1 MTSTFKFTACAV
13 ALALTSA
20 ETTLMAAANQPAATE
35 APPAASNETA
45 PIAPV
50 ANATDVPTDIV
61 ATPATN
67 GSSIPANSDAPGSLV
82 ASSAY
87 ANLQKDYNDAIKA
100 HKGEIEQWA
109 SKFAQEHK
117 ELIIDGMAK
126 VQKLQAESKALMAD
140 AGHSTAAQEKEEVRK
155 LRGAM
160 KEQVQ
165 QYFSNPEQVQQY
177 FSNPEQVQALVAKY
191 I

>member
-20 ETTLMAAANQPAATE
+20 ETTLMAAANQP
-35 APPAASNETA
+35 PAAENETA
-45 PIAPV
+45 PIASVANATDVPTDIAPV

-117 ELIIDGMAK
+117 ELITDGM
-126 VQKLQAESKALMAD
+126 
-140 AGHSTAAQEKEEVRK
+140 
-155 LRGAM
+155 
-160 KEQVQ
+160 
-165 QYFSNPEQVQQY
+165 
-177 FSNPEQVQALVAKY
+177 
-191 I
+191 